1 LSAGCSLCESL
12 ETKLRGVLDAASFQ
26 PGGALSRATL
36 QARDWRGGCGEE
48 EVPRVG
54 LITMLP
60 AGGGRALLLP
70 PLSPRLPASKL
81 GRMLE
86 AALLEAEGG

>member
-1 LSAGCSLCESL
+1 MSAGCSLCESL

-48 EVPRVG
+48 EVPRVA
-54 LITMLP
+54 LLP